1 MNECEMSWLLD
12 MYKLIHGPCRWGA
25 LFQEFEG
32 EFRGFLI
39 CGQVE
44 PGGVDV
50 GILWEMSVL

>member
-1 MNECEMSWLLD
+1 MRNELVVRYVQVDTWVGE
-12 MYKLIHGPCRWGA
+12 

-32 EFRGFLI
+32 EFRGFLF

-50 GILWEMSVL
+50 GILWKMSILLDGCY